1 MRAVLPPPPASLSP
15 ELAARWQEIVD
26 RAGTI
31 DRADYFTMLDLA
43 RDATREDVENTFYGL
58 AKTWHPDRLPPEL
71 GPVRDACSRVFAR
84 MSEAQAT
91 LTDEVKRKNYMGLLA
106 DGSGSPETQD
116 AVAKVIEAA
125 TDFQKAEVC
134 FKRNDLVQ
142 AEQWCRKAADA
153 DPTQPSYR
161 ALLAWL
167 VALKP
172 ENQSPGKTL
181 EAIKSLDSV
190 IQTNAKAEAAYV
202 WRGLLYKRIGKDE
215 VAMRDFQRAVQ
226 VNPRNIEAAREVRL
240 FQMRSSRANMA
251 AVRTADAGGEPKDEE
266 SKSGL
271 LGRLFKK

>member
-1 MRAVLPPPPASLSP
+1 
-15 ELAARWQEIVD
+15 
-26 RAGTI
+26 
-31 DRADYFTMLDLA
+31 
-43 RDATREDVENTFYGL
+43 
-58 AKTWHPDRLPPEL
+58 
-71 GPVRDACSRVFAR
+71 

-202 WRGLLYKRIGKDE
+202 WRGLLYKRIGKEE